1 MKEQQLQKKKKKK
14 HLKKQLMK
22 QINNLSDK
30 YFEALVIRMLSEL
43 GKRTDGHSG
52 NIKKEL

>member
-1 MKEQQLQKKKKKK
+1 MKEQQLQKKEKK